1 MQFWTLGLVVG
12 TILVMLIGVVYGALR
27 QQPTERPEMPV
38 VMAALGGAIS
48 VVWLAAGALT
58 LHALH

>member
-1 MQFWTLGLVVG
+1 MEFWTLGAVVG
-12 TILVMLIGVVYGALR
+12 TALVMLIGIVYGAVR

-48 VVWLAAGALT
+48 MVWASAGALA
-58 LHALH
+58 LHAMK

>member
-1 MQFWTLGLVVG
+1 MQIWTLGLLAG
-12 TILVMLIGVVYGALR
+12 TAMVMLIGVGYGALR

-48 VVWLAAGALT
+48 VVWLAAGVLTVQALQ
-58 LHALH
+58 